1 MNYNPN
7 WNNPQ
12 QQYRQ
17 QPPRVPQPPRN
28 NTKLVIILSVAGLL
42 VIGGIFYVAIW
53 AGRTFGSFV
62 GNTSRAIKETTDG
75 LDSAFFG
82 SMMESASDKSGRY
95 YEIIEAINLD
105 STLSDSEKVK
115 LTNNLNALRKK
126 TDEVL
131 DLIELYGDGYN
142 DTLPLKK
149 DTVTNKKLAYAY
161 FIKTGRAAE
170 LKQTLIDFRDKT
182 FADLPDPAQQDKLV
196 NIINVYDNETAPAYL
211 KETTS
216 WESSNFHRSAAG
228 VRTNLNTI
236 MRQVISFENAALDCY
251 KLYVKKGRAA
261 GDG

>member
-12 QQYRQ
+12 QQPNR
-17 QPPRVPQPPRN
+17 PAPRN
-28 NTKLVIILSVAGLL
+28 NTKLIVILSVVGLL
-42 VIGGIFYVAIW
+42 FIGGIFYVVVW
-53 AGRTFGSFV
+53 AGKTFGSFV

-95 YEIIEAINLD
+95 YEIIEAINSD
-105 STLSDSEKVK
+105 SMLTDSEKVK

-161 FIKTGRAAE
+161 FIQTGRASE
-170 LKQTLIDFRDKT
+170 LKQMLANYRDAM
-182 FADLPDPAQQDKLV
+182 FANLPDASQQAKLE
-196 NIINVYDNETAPAYL
+196 NIIGIYDNETAPAYL

-216 WESSNFHRSAAG
+216 WENTNFHRSAAG

-236 MRQVISFENAALDCY
+236 TRQVISFENAVLNCY
-251 KLYVKKGRAA
+251 RQYLKK
-261 GDG
+261 